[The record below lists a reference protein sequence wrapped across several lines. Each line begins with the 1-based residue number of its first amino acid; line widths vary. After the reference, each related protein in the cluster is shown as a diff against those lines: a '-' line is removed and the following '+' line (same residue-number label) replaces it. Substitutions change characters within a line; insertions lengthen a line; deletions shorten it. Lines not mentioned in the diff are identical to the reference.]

1 MDNAITTRATEGIA
15 LLKSGGIVMIPLLL
29 FSITAIALIIERT
42 RYWRRLIHC
51 QPKLMQQALMLYQE
65 NDVTNA
71 IAVLKKNLD
80 LPAARILLPA
90 LSLDRPAPDQFR
102 LAMQAEAQAETP
114 NMKRF
119 TSVFDTIVGLAPLF
133 GLLVTVTGLIVSFAS
148 LNLGNVGGSQTAG
161 VTGGISEALVST
173 ASGLVVAIFN
183 LFAVNIFR
191 SFFTRQ
197 TALIQ
202 EYANRFE
209 LIYSR
214 RYEEILSTSIR

>member
-1 MDNAITTRATEGIA
+1 MDRAIA
-15 LLKSGGIVMIPLLL
+15 LLQSGGVVMIPLLL
-29 FSITAIALIIERT
+29 FSIVAIALIIERT
-42 RYWRRLIHC
+42 RYWTRIIKR
-51 QPKLMQQALMLYQE
+51 QPKVMQRTLMQYQE
-65 NDVTNA
+65 NEVEAA
-71 IAVLKKNLD
+71 IATLKKNLD
-80 LPAARILLPA
+80 LPAARILLSA
-90 LSLDRPAPDQFR
+90 LALDRPTPDQFR
-102 LAMQAEAQAETP
+102 LAMQAEAQAEVP
-114 NMKRF
+114 GMKRF

-133 GLLVTVTGLIVSFAS
+133 GLLGTVTGLIVSFSS
-148 LNLGNVGGSQTAG
+148 LNLGNMGGSQTAG

-183 LFAVNIFR
+183 LFAVNTFR

-214 RYEEILSTSIR
+214 RYEDRSPSSVR

>member
-1 MDNAITTRATEGIA
+1 MDKAIS
-15 LLKSGGIVMIPLLL
+15 LLQSGGIVMIPLLL
-29 FSITAIALIIERT
+29 FSVVAIALIVERT
-42 RYWRRLIHC
+42 RYWTRLIKR
-51 QPKLMQQALMLYQE
+51 QPQVMQRTLMQYQE
-65 NDVTNA
+65 HEVGDA
-71 IAVLKKNLD
+71 IATLKKNLD
-80 LPAARILLPA
+80 LPAARILLSA
-90 LSLDRPAPDQFR
+90 LSLDRPTPDQFR
-102 LAMQAEAQAETP
+102 LAMQAEAQAEVP
-114 NMKRF
+114 GMKRF
-119 TSVFDTIVGLAPLF
+119 TSIFDTIVGLAPLF
-133 GLLVTVTGLIVSFAS
+133 GLLGTVTGLIVSFAS

-183 LFAVNIFR
+183 LFAVNVFR

-214 RYEEILSTSIR
+214 RYEDLTPSSIR

>member
-71 IAVLKKNLD
+71 IAVLRKNLD

-183 LFAVNIFR
+183 LFVVNIFR

>member
-1 MDNAITTRATEGIA
+1 MNDAIAI
-15 LLKSGGIVMIPLLL
+15 LKAGGVVMIPLLL
-29 FSITAIALIIERT
+29 FSITAIGLIVERS
-42 RYWRRLIHC
+42 RFWSRIIKR
-51 QPKLMQQALMLYQE
+51 QPRMMQRVLMLYQE
-65 NDVTNA
+65 NNIVEA
-71 IAVLKKNLD
+71 IAVLKQNID
-80 LPAARILLPA
+80 LPAARILLSA
-90 LSLDRPAPDQFR
+90 LSLDRPTPEQFR

-114 NMKRF
+114 GMKRF
-119 TSVFDTIVGLAPLF
+119 TNVFDMIVGLSPLF
-133 GLLVTVTGLIVSFAS
+133 GLLGTVIGLIVSFAS

-183 LFAVNIFR
+183 LFAVSIFR
-191 SFFTRQ
+191 GFYTRQ

-214 RYEEILSTSIR
+214 RYEDSRSSRFHP

>member
-1 MDNAITTRATEGIA
+1 MNNAIAV
-15 LLKSGGIVMIPLLL
+15 LKAGGIVMIPLLL
-29 FSITAIALIIERT
+29 FSITTIALVLERS
-42 RYWRRLIHC
+42 RYWSRIVKR
-51 QPKLMQQALMLYQE
+51 QPRMMQRVLALYQE
-65 NDVTNA
+65 NNVIAA
-71 IAVLKKNLD
+71 IAALKKNID
-80 LPAARILLPA
+80 LPAARILLSA
-90 LSLDRPAPDQFR
+90 LSLDHPTPEQFR

-114 NMKRF
+114 GMKRF
-119 TSVFDTIVGLAPLF
+119 TNVFDMIVGLSPLF
-133 GLLVTVTGLIVSFAS
+133 GLLGTVTGLIVSFAS

-183 LFAVNIFR
+183 LFAVSIFR
-191 SFFTRQ
+191 GFYTRH

-214 RYEEILSTSIR
+214 R

>member
-1 MDNAITTRATEGIA
+1 MSDVIN
-15 LLKSGGIVMIPLLL
+15 LLKAGGVVMIPLLL
-29 FSITAIALIIERT
+29 FSVTAIGLIIERS
-42 RYWRRLIHC
+42 RYWGRIIKR
-51 QPKLMQQALMLYQE
+51 QPKMMQRTLMLYQE
-65 NDVTNA
+65 NDVAGA
-71 IAVLKKNLD
+71 IDTLKKNID
-80 LPAARILLPA
+80 LPAGRILLSA
-90 LSLDRPAPDQFR
+90 LLLDRPTPEQFR

-114 NMKRF
+114 GMKRF
-119 TSVFDTIVGLAPLF
+119 TNLFDMIVGLSPLF
-133 GLLVTVTGLIVSFAS
+133 GLLGTVTGLIVSFAS

-183 LFAVNIFR
+183 FFAVGIFR
-191 SFFTRQ
+191 GFFTRQ

-214 RYEEILSTSIR
+214 RYEDGRISQHH

>member
-1 MDNAITTRATEGIA
+1 
-15 LLKSGGIVMIPLLL
+15 MIPLLL
-29 FSITAIALIIERT
+29 FSITTIALVLERS
-42 RYWRRLIHC
+42 RYWSRIVKR
-51 QPKLMQQALMLYQE
+51 QPRMMQRVLALYQE
-65 NDVTNA
+65 NNVIAA
-71 IAVLKKNLD
+71 IAALKKNID
-80 LPAARILLPA
+80 LPAARILLSA
-90 LSLDRPAPDQFR
+90 LSLDHPTPEQFR

-114 NMKRF
+114 GMKRF
-119 TSVFDTIVGLAPLF
+119 TNVFDMIVGLSPLF
-133 GLLVTVTGLIVSFAS
+133 GLLGTVTGLIVSFAS

-183 LFAVNIFR
+183 LFAVSIFR
-191 SFFTRQ
+191 GFYTRH

-214 RYEEILSTSIR
+214 R

>member
-1 MDNAITTRATEGIA
+1 MDRAIA
-15 LLKSGGIVMIPLLL
+15 LLQSGGIVMIPLLL
-29 FSITAIALIIERT
+29 FSIVAIALIIERT
-42 RYWRRLIHC
+42 RYWTRLIKR
-51 QPKLMQQALMLYQE
+51 QPKVMQRTLMQYQE
-65 NDVTNA
+65 NEVGDA
-71 IAVLKKNLD
+71 IATLKKNLD
-80 LPAARILLPA
+80 LPAARILLSA
-90 LSLDRPAPDQFR
+90 LSLDRPTPDQFR
-102 LAMQAEAQAETP
+102 LAMQAEAQAEVP
-114 NMKRF
+114 GMKRF

-133 GLLVTVTGLIVSFAS
+133 GLLGTVTGLIVSFAS
-148 LNLGNVGGSQTAG
+148 LNLGNVGGSQTVG

-214 RYEEILSTSIR
+214 RYEDRSPSNIR

>member
-1 MDNAITTRATEGIA
+1 MNDAIA
-15 LLKSGGIVMIPLLL
+15 LLKAGGIVMIPLLF
-29 FSITAIALIIERT
+29 FSITAIALIIERS
-42 RYWRRLIHC
+42 RYWTRLIKR
-51 QPKLMQQALMLYQE
+51 QPKVMQKALMLYQE
-65 NDVTNA
+65 NEVADAVS
-71 IAVLKKNLD
+71 VLKKNLD
-80 LPAARILLPA
+80 LPAARILLSA
-90 LSLDRPAPDQFR
+90 LSLDRPTPDQFR

-114 NMKRF
+114 GMKRF

-133 GLLVTVTGLIVSFAS
+133 GLLGTVTGLIVSFAS
-148 LNLGNVGGSQTAG
+148 LNIGNVGGSQTAG

-214 RYEEILSTSIR
+214 RYEERISANVR